1 MGCICSKGGRAN
13 NFLDNN
19 VRRKEK
25 NKPAKRLV
33 SLSRKDEVVVEVD
46 GSANDATASLISN
59 QPGNDNVE
67 YAPVS
72 SDEGEKKE
80 IIEKANNRM
89 SSSIVSMS
97 NGERGAQVVAG
108 WPSWLTAVAGEAI
121 NGWVPRRA
129 DSFEKL
135 DKVSLVYVSMILVV
149 FVLSIDNL
157 SELSKKKWFHF
168 PLSMNLKIIANW
180 YIHPV
185 GYSLRYIQ

>member
-72 SDEGEKKE
+72 SDEGERKE

>member
-135 DKVSLVYVSMILVV
+135 DKVSLVYVSMILVD

-157 SELSKKKWFHF
+157 SELLKKKWFHF

>member
-168 PLSMNLKIIANW
+168 PLSMN
-180 YIHPV
+180 
-185 GYSLRYIQ
+185 

>member
-1 MGCICSKGGRAN
+1 M
-13 NFLDNN
+13 
-19 VRRKEK
+19 
-25 NKPAKRLV
+25 
-33 SLSRKDEVVVEVD
+33 VEVD

-72 SDEGEKKE
+72 SDEGGKKE

-121 NGWVPRRA
+121 IGWVPRRA

-135 DKVSLVYVSMILVV
+135 DKIGQGTYSSVYKARDLETNKIVAL
-149 FVLSIDNL
+149 
-157 SELSKKKWFHF
+157 KKVRF
-168 PLSMNLKIIANW
+168 ANMD
-180 YIHPV
+180 PESV
-185 GYSLRYIQ
+185 R

>member
-135 DKVSLVYVSMILVV
+135 DKVSLVYVSMILLV

>member
-72 SDEGEKKE
+72 SDEGGKKE

-97 NGERGAQVVAG
+97 NGERGAQAVAG

-129 DSFEKL
+129 DSFEKM

-157 SELSKKKWFHF
+157 SELLKKKWFHF